1 MNLKNAIIL
10 PLVGTI
16 AATVMIGT
24 AKADDGGWKAE
35 SINEEFA
42 MANLRVAID
51 KLQNCDTV
59 AECRRS
65 TKQVIDTL
73 YTHEQ
78 ALIDKQAAYTGF
90 VVASDVA
97 KTLESAGH
105 ISARE
110 VNHIESVYQQSA
122 ARAGVTIT
130 RK

>member
-1 MNLKNAIIL
+1 MNIKNAIIL
-10 PLVGTI
+10 PLVGSI

-59 AECRRS
+59 AECRRA

-78 ALIDKQAAYTGF
+78 ALVDKQAAYTGF

-97 KTLESAGH
+97 KTLEAAGH

>member
-1 MNLKNAIIL
+1 MNIKHATLPIVAIIGA
-10 PLVGTI
+10 LV
-16 AATVMIGT
+16 MSS

-59 AECRRS
+59 AECRRT

-97 KTLESAGH
+97 RSLESAGR

-110 VNHIESVYQQSA
+110 VNHIESIYQQSA

>member
-1 MNLKNAIIL
+1 MNIKYATLPVVAIIGA
-10 PLVGTI
+10 LV
-16 AATVMIGT
+16 MSS

-35 SINEEFA
+35 SMNEEFA

-59 AECRRS
+59 AECRRA

-73 YTHEQ
+73 YTHER

-97 KTLESAGH
+97 KSLESTGH

-110 VNHIESVYQQSA
+110 VNHIESIYQQSA

>member
-1 MNLKNAIIL
+1 MNIKYATLPIVAIIGA
-10 PLVGTI
+10 LV
-16 AATVMIGT
+16 MSL

-59 AECRRS
+59 AECRRA

-78 ALIDKQAAYTGF
+78 ALVDKQAAYTGF

-97 KTLESAGH
+97 KSLESAGH

-110 VNHIESVYQQSA
+110 VNHIESIYQQSA